1 MAGVKHLG
9 MTAGITPMMD
19 DQKALV
25 HVAPDKPLPAG
36 GVLSWVSSD
45 PSSATVDPTVGI
57 DGTPSTDPLA
67 AVVFGVHGVA
77 GDPSITAS
85 FTNADGTVASGVA
98 PFHIVIDPAE
108 LDVSDLAV
116 TVDTP
121 VKQ

>member
-1 MAGVKHLG
+1 

-36 GVLSWVSSD
+36 GVLSWSSSD
-45 PSSATVDPTVGI
+45 ATAKVDPTVGI
-57 DGTPSTDPLA
+57 DGSPSTDPLA
-67 AVVFGVHGVA
+67 AVVFGVHGIA

-85 FTNADGTVASGVA
+85 FTNADGTVATGVA
-98 PFHIVIDPAE
+98 PFHIVVDPAE
-108 LDVSDLAV
+108 LDVTDLSV